1 LIDLMAT
8 TIDWMNINELDEL
21 DRIEAQDT
29 EIVSM
34 FLEMVTGK
42 NLPTA
47 EILRESLLLNPRLIQ
62 DYVQI
67 LNSVLS
73 FAYLVSL

>member
-1 LIDLMAT
+1 MAT